1 MITGP
6 HRVRQEL
13 NNVLDLG
20 SSCRASKLT
29 SKSYEGPPG
38 AQSKYLVLG
47 NVPGPALFTTFVQK
61 WPMTARVHGR
71 GFA

>member
-6 HRVRQEL
+6 HCVRQEL
-13 NNVLDLG
+13 DNVLDLG

-29 SKSYEGPPG
+29 SLTLKKSYEGPPG

-47 NVPGPALFTTFVQK
+47 NVPGPALFTTFVLK
-61 WPMTARVHGR
+61 GP
-71 GFA
+71 